1 MFNLPSDAFIWLLA
15 FLSGNLKVTKSPSCY
30 DLVTFSGSLFT
41 KIEFGL
47 PLTDFNKL
55 LEIALLFKKSF
66 NIRLSWSDALTIQV
80 KFIVSLHSQKSI
92 LYSIPEVC
100 VIITCKTNAFIG
112 NS

>member
-15 FLSGNLKVTKSPSCY
+15 FLSGNLKVTKSPSCN

-66 NIRLSWSDALTIQV
+66 NIRLSCYYSLTIQV
-80 KFIVSLHSQKSI
+80 KFILSLHFTNNSLHS
-92 LYSIPEVC
+92 IPDVR
-100 VIITCKTNAFIG
+100 
-112 NS
+112 